1 VGMKLN
7 KINVLGLLVIIFLGI
22 SGFFFKE
29 ELSMLTT
36 GLGGL
41 ICVIIGLTLAFY
53 KGKKG
58 TDKH

>member
-1 VGMKLN
+1 MKLN
-7 KINVLGLLVIIFLGI
+7 KINVLGWLIIIFLGI
-22 SGFFFKE
+22 SEFFFKE
-29 ELSMLTT
+29 ELPMITK

-41 ICVIIGLTLAFY
+41 ICIIIGSTLVFY